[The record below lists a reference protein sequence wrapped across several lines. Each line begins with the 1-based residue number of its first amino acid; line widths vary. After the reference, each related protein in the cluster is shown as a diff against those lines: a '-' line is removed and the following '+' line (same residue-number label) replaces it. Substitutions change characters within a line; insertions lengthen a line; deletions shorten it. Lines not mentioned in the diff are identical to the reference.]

1 MMHDACPL
9 TQKRGKNL
17 IFIPSALG
25 RFEYLFQI
33 YLDITN
39 WLHNTSP
46 RTLNLIKLPTINIL
60 YLETLWTFVAFFFI

>member
-1 MMHDACPL
+1 MLTTCVGRLEEMMHDACPL

-25 RFEYLFQI
+25 TFEYLFQI

-39 WLHNTSP
+39 W
-46 RTLNLIKLPTINIL
+46 
-60 YLETLWTFVAFFFI
+60 

>member
-25 RFEYLFQI
+25 TFEYLFQI

-39 WLHNTSP
+39 W
-46 RTLNLIKLPTINIL
+46 
-60 YLETLWTFVAFFFI
+60 

>member
-25 RFEYLFQI
+25 TFEYFFQI

-46 RTLNLIKLPTINIL
+46 RSLNLIKLPTINIL
-60 YLETLWTFVAFFFI
+60 CLEALWTFVVLFFI